1 MTAAPMIC
9 TVGEES
15 WRQKESKA
23 TEGVPE
29 TWGDHELRSIIWE
42 EVTAISLINAGAD
55 IIVLRHPKVVELVKA
70 TIDKLMG

>member
-1 MTAAPMIC
+1 MTAMPIIC

-23 TEGVPE
+23 AEGVPKA
-29 TWGDHELRSIIWE
+29 WGSLEERALVWE
-42 EVTAISLINAGAD
+42 EITATALLHAGAD
-55 IIVLRHPKVVELVKA
+55 IVVLRHPRTVELVKA